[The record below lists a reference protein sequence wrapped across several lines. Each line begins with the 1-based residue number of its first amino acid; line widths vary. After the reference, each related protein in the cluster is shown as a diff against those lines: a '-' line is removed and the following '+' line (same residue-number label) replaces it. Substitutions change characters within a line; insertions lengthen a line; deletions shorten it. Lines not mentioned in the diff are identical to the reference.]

1 MSNKLKIAIF
11 TDNFLP
17 GVGGTENAT
26 LNIAQELKK
35 QGHEV
40 LVVAPHY
47 KNENDANLTFPVLRK
62 RSVKVDANDYYALPF
77 CNKGFFKK
85 VEAFNPDIIHCQT
98 QASMLSL
105 ALKYAKKHNIPC
117 ISTIHTKFSFCYK
130 NAIHANFIVKQM
142 LKRIGKK
149 LKKANMV
156 TSVSYGMGE
165 EFKLYG
171 YNGEFKV
178 IKNGATFT
186 RFANEQIKDLAL
198 KQYSLSET
206 ENILLFVGRMTKVK
220 NIQFIINSLEILN
233 NKNIDF
239 KMIFV
244 GNGDDLDYF
253 KKQCEQK
260 GIKNKVNF
268 TGSITD
274 KKMLS
279 SLYLNSTIYLFPSI
293 FDNDSLTIIEAS
305 LYSLPTIAI
314 QKTDSSER
322 ITDNRNGYLI
332 QNDPSDMAN
341 KIEYIFNHKTENK
354 IIGENASKE
363 IPKTWEQATNEYL
376 AIYNEQIEKMKKS
389 LKK

>member
-47 KNENDANLTFPVLRK
+47 KKENDVNLAFPVLRK
-62 RSVKVDANDYYALPF
+62 KSVKVDANDYYALPF
-77 CNKGFFKK
+77 CNRKLFKK
-85 VEAFNPDIIHCQT
+85 IEAFNPDIIHCQT

-105 ALKYAKKHNIPC
+105 ALKYAKKHKIPC
-117 ISTIHTKFSFCYK
+117 VSTIHTKFSYAYK
-130 NAIHANFIVKQM
+130 DAVKSKFFVNIA
-142 LKRIGKK
+142 LRNIGKK
-149 LKKANMV
+149 LKKASVV
-156 TSVSYGMGE
+156 TAVSYGMGE

-171 YNGEFKV
+171 YNGPFKV

-186 RFANEQIKDLAL
+186 KFENEQIQDLAP
-198 KQYSLSET
+198 KQYSLNNT
-206 ENILLFVGRMTKVK
+206 DNTLLFVGRMTKVK

-253 KKQCEQK
+253 KKQCQQK
-260 GIKNKVNF
+260 GIDNKVIF

-279 SLYLNSTIYLFPSI
+279 SLYLNSTVYLFPSI

-305 LYSLPTIAI
+305 LYSLPTVAI

-322 ITDNRNGYLI
+322 ITDNQNGYLI
-332 QNDPSDMAN
+332 KNDPNDMAN
-341 KIEYIFNHKTENK
+341 RIEHILNHKVENK

-363 IPKTWEQATNEYL
+363 IPKTWKQATNEYL
-376 AIYNEQIEKMKKS
+376 AIYNEQIEKTKKS